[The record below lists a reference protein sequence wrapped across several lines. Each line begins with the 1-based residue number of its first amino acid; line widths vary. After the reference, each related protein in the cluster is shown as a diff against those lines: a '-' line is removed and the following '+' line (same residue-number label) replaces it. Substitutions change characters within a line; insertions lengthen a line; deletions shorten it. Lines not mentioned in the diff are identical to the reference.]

1 MHFAPHRAGPSP
13 TPSHL
18 GSATA
23 LRTLGDPAALA
34 TAALLPARLA
44 LTAVA
49 AATSGALLRRRL
61 LGLLRFEQQ
70 LQLGGV
76 KGEPSGR
83 PLLRL
88 LLV

>member
-44 LTAVA
+44 LAAVA
-49 AATSGALLRRRL
+49 GALLRRL
-61 LGLLRFEQQ
+61 LLSLLRFEQQ